1 MVIVDVETTGTDP
14 RVHSLLSIGAV
25 DFETGEE
32 FFEECRAFQGAKVEA
47 EATAVNGISEKEAF
61 SEVKQSD
68 KELVEHFFLWLSKSE
83 DHTIAGQNPHFDTS
97 FIIAAA
103 ERYHLNYS
111 IPKRVVDLHS
121 VTWAHMILKG
131 GKPPIASKRSDL
143 NSDKIMEYVGIPAE
157 AHPHIAI
164 GGAKIEAEAFSRLL
178 REKPF
183 YEDQYSK
190 FLIPWIK

>member
-32 FFEECRAFQGAKVEA
+32 FFEECQAFPGAKVEE
-47 EATAVNGISEKEAF
+47 EATAVNGVGKKEAF
-61 SEVKQSD
+61 DTNKQTD
-68 KELVEHFFLWLSKSE
+68 KELVVHFLEWLSKSG

-97 FIIAAA
+97 FIVATA

-111 IPKRVVDLHS
+111 IPKRVIDLHS
-121 VTWAHMILKG
+121 ITWAHMIWKG
-131 GKPPIASKRSDL
+131 GKPPIDSKRSDL

-164 GGAKIEAEAFSRLL
+164 GGAKIEAEAFSRLF

-183 YEDQYSK
+183 YAEVYASYP
-190 FLIPWIK
+190 IPWLK